1 MRRINKIN
9 DLTMTLIILTINR
22 ITITRIKISVWL
34 SRNRSSRTRLNHLL
48 NPILKSIYFS
58 VMIIVSFRRLNQRR
72 RVHQIRINA
81 IPRPVNHKK
90 RQNNQQ
96 TKNIKETQSLHSDQG
111 KRRLIVPSAAGG
123 EPGNLEKRK
132 DGFLRYISCVKLGG

>member
-9 DLTMTLIILTINR
+9 DLTMTLIIFTINR

-58 VMIIVSFRRLNQRR
+58 VLIIVSF
-72 RVHQIRINA
+72 
-81 IPRPVNHKK
+81 
-90 RQNNQQ
+90 
-96 TKNIKETQSLHSDQG
+96 
-111 KRRLIVPSAAGG
+111 
-123 EPGNLEKRK
+123 
-132 DGFLRYISCVKLGG
+132 